1 MPKHLSPR
9 KLAALAAAALL
20 LLVYACSGG
29 GSSPPGSQPTTEIP
43 VPSPFPGITS
53 EVVVPNADHPAA
65 LAFAPDGRLFYAEQN
80 TGAVRI
86 VAPDGQLNAKP
97 FAQLEV
103 AAGSGW
109 GLLGLALDPDF
120 ETNHYVYLYFTQPV
134 EERTARPV
142 VVRFTEENN
151 RGVGETRIIDDLPE
165 ATLFGE
171 YAVGGQM
178 RFGPDGY
185 LYVTIGDHIS
195 TDFAQDLDSVRGKIL
210 RVNKADGSA
219 APDNPFVNSSTA
231 DPRVFAYGLL
241 DAHDLAFHPTTGEM
255 YVTENGTYFCCD
267 EVNRVLAGQ
276 NFGWPQVGPEQGS
289 VPPIHLFK
297 LTENVTKVQPTGIEF
312 VSGDTYPSL
321 GDSLLTC
328 EEVSKFMRRLVL
340 APARTSVQSEVVVV
354 ADCSLDIATS
364 PDGIIY
370 YSNGSE
376 IRRLVEAGASP

>member
-1 MPKHLSPR
+1 
-9 KLAALAAAALL
+9 
-20 LLVYACSGG
+20 
-29 GSSPPGSQPTTEIP
+29 
-43 VPSPFPGITS
+43 
-53 EVVVPNADHPAA
+53 
-65 LAFAPDGRLFYAEQN
+65 
-80 TGAVRI
+80 
-86 VAPDGQLNAKP
+86 
-97 FAQLEV
+97 
-103 AAGSGW
+103 
-109 GLLGLALDPDF
+109 
-120 ETNHYVYLYFTQPV
+120 
-134 EERTARPV
+134 
-142 VVRFTEENN
+142 
-151 RGVGETRIIDDLPE
+151 
-165 ATLFGE
+165 
-171 YAVGGQM
+171 M
-178 RFGPDGY
+178 RFGLDGY

-195 TDFAQDLDSVRGKIL
+195 TDFAQDLGSVRGKIL

-219 APDNPFVNSSTA
+219 APDNQFVNSSTA

-255 YVTENGTYFCCD
+255 YVTENGIYFCCD

-289 VPPIHLFK
+289 IPPIHLYK
-297 LTENVTKVQPTGIEF
+297 LTEDVTKVQPTGIEF

-340 APARTSVQSEVVVV
+340 APNRARVQSDDVVV